1 MMRSATMKDVEGGM
15 SQCIAALLRLLQ
27 PLFEAGATLDLAE
40 GCPRLLIF
48 DDIRYIMDEQAI
60 QFCFCTKGASG
71 RKPCPRC
78 RNCVAKSCP
87 ALTTSEYFLSVAHAC
102 FQDFE
107 EIADHEVFECWDH
120 MAASKETMSK
130 SAFAELEKNT
140 GWRYDAKGLLAQAD
154 LRHLAL
160 PSRIRFDVLHCFFQT
175 GICSVEVGLFKKNWE
190 AASKSWADL
199 VEMVASLDLTVP
211 ASDSAK
217 IAGKCRW
224 LKPACFNEQGVWR
237 YPALPFL
244 CGRSAPGRRSAG
256 RAGKGSIELGSYV

>member
-1 MMRSATMKDVEGGM
+1 M
-15 SQCIAALLRLLQ
+15 
-27 PLFEAGATLDLAE
+27 
-40 GCPRLLIF
+40 
-48 DDIRYIMDEQAI
+48 
-60 QFCFCTKGASG
+60 
-71 RKPCPRC
+71 
-78 RNCVAKSCP
+78 
-87 ALTTSEYFLSVAHAC
+87 AHAC

-237 YPALPFL
+237 CRGSEQADTLPFL
-244 CGRSAPGRRSAG
+244 FFVAAVLLAGEVQGELEKARSSLVLMCERLFCLQMLRCSGSDDWANDLTRKQEEHHRQFLACYSADKCKPKHHYGSHLPGHGFVEDSFVEKHALNHP
-256 RAGKGSIELGSYV
+256 KP